1 MHLNSRKKNI
11 FQLISSH
18 DLNQIKFELNTKP
31 RSLAFGRRLYKGSL
45 DGEIYWLKV
54 QAKNS
59 TVYSQHG
66 FKNEFGFYQH
76 LYNNSL
82 AKFLAPHLLIN
93 SDITIG
99 GETFQQGILLQD
111 CPSHFAIDPADLSVS
126 EIQKHLLAALDAVM
140 QLYQYGYLHHDLK
153 AEHFVQCNGRV
164 CLIDFEQAHRISDES
179 PRTLDATPRYMA
191 PELFHAEAKTI
202 QSDIYALGIIWLE
215 WLSQT
220 RLSAGNYEDWAYLH
234 CQRLEINLPEK
245 FRSFKT
251 VLKGML
257 ARHKSVRVADFEE
270 IKAALLIVID

>member
-66 FKNEFGFYQH
+66 FKNEFGFYQS
-76 LYNNSL
+76 LSANSQ
-82 AKFLAPHLLIN
+82 AEFLVPQLLIH
-93 SDITIG
+93 SDIIVN
-99 GETFQQGILLQD
+99 GETFWQGILLQD
-111 CPSHFAIDPADLSVS
+111 CPPHFAIDPHDLSLH
-126 EIQKHLLAALDAVM
+126 EIQMHLLAALEAVIN
-140 QLYQYGYLHHDLK
+140 LYQCGYLHHDLK
-153 AEHFVQCNGRV
+153 AEHFVQCDGRV
-164 CLIDFEQAHRISDES
+164 CLIDFEQVHRISDES
-179 PRTLDATPRYMA
+179 PQTLYATPRYMA
-191 PELFHAEAKTI
+191 PELFHAEVKTI

-234 CQRLEINLPEK
+234 CQQLEIKLPSK
-245 FRSFKT
+245 FKSFQS
-251 VLKGML
+251 VLEGML
-257 ARHKSVRVADFEE
+257 SKYKSSRFSDFEQ
-270 IKAALLIVID
+270 IKAALLTGID